1 MKNLFY
7 TIKWAYQRVVRGWDD
22 TATWGVDSHFVEV
35 VIPPLKE
42 MCKKSLDELF
52 ICEENKKREEVLSKT
67 IMLIENYELDCDYM
81 AEGWSFKKEDNSL
94 KALAMYFA
102 ENIGY
107 YWD

>member
-1 MKNLFY
+1 MLNK
-7 TIKWAYQRVVRGWDD
+7 IKWAYQRMVRGWDD
-22 TATWGVDSHFVEV
+22 TAMWNLDSHFVEV

-52 ICEENKKREEVLSKT
+52 VCEHNKRREDVLSKT
-67 IMLIENYELDCDYM
+67 IMLIEAYELDTDYM
-81 AEGWSFKKEDNSL
+81 ADDWSFEKEDNSL

-102 ENIGY
+102 ENITM